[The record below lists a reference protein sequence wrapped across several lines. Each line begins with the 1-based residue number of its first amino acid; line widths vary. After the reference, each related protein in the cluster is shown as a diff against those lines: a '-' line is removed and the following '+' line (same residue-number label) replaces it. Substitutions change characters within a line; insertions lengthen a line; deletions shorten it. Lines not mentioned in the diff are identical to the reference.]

1 MSSYNIRVVALFS
14 LVAVLFVGTGFIQS
28 WNVALT
34 IFNMGLISA
43 IMALGVNMQWGYA
56 GLFNVGIMGFVAL
69 GGLGTVLV
77 STPPHRTPSPST
89 AEANSFTVATG
100 QDRVIDGTPEGKRT
114 TSFVSNETVTTE
126 MPLSQ
131 EAEMMECIES
141 SQSQRARQ
149 PRRSSRL

>member
-1 MSSYNIRVVALFS
+1 MSSNNIRVVALFS

-77 STPPHRTPSPST
+77 STPPNT
-89 AEANSFTVATG
+89 EALAAGGLRVVGGLALGAATV
-100 QDRVIDGTPEGKRT
+100 I
-114 TSFVSNETVTTE
+114 
-126 MPLSQ
+126 
-131 EAEMMECIES
+131 
-141 SQSQRARQ
+141 Q
-149 PRRSSRL
+149 PR